1 MLKRILLLTAL
12 LCIVAFMGAERRAL
26 VIGNANYTE
35 GRLKNPVND
44 ARAVGALLRNLGFE
58 TTVKTDL
65 NRRNLEFTPTFETQ
79 QNAVQIIQRDYV

>member
-44 ARAVGALLRNLGFE
+44 ARAVGTLLRNLGFE

-65 NRRNLEFTPTFETQ
+65 NRRNLEFTPTFQTK
-79 QNAVQIIQRDYV
+79 QNAVQTIQRDYV